1 MKLRKKIVSL
11 ILCASI
17 VMGLTACKEESGGSS
32 NITPSITTSNTLDD
46 DIRNPVNIEEF
57 VDVEEADTLENPNLV
72 YLGYYDFR
80 VAGDIKPA
88 VKLFEETYGGTI
100 DYQQIP
106 WAGRIEKLQT
116 LISSGDSPDLVDK
129 EDMTFPYM
137 MSKNVYRD
145 MTEYFEKYM
154 DEPHWTEGYKEL
166 IERFAWNG
174 KHYYYPWTVN
184 ALPNCL
190 IYNADVFETLGIE
203 DPKNL
208 YDRGEW
214 DWNSFKATMT
224 EFMNKNSEAE
234 GGVYGILSSEIFITT
249 GVPLISIDDGKVTNN
264 LNNANID
271 RAADFL
277 MELRKEGFTKNL
289 GIESDPLATS
299 KMAFLGVGGWK
310 LADFCKNNSDQ
321 TFGFVPYPR
330 DPLADKYYYNTTTFS
345 YMVPSGSPNPEG
357 SAAFINIIRKC
368 QVDPEL
374 QAVVN
379 QSVMNDMQ
387 YSQEQFD
394 FMKLFENIDNY
405 DMVLEGYGGFG
416 NELSDIISDMLT
428 NIAFESEE
436 NASWTQLRTQ
446 QEGAIDAYLR
456 DFTE

>member
-1 MKLRKKIVSL
+1 MKSRKRIVSL

-57 VDVEEADTLENPNLV
+57 VNVEEADTLENPNLV

-190 IYNADVFETLGIE
+190 IYTRTYLKHSASKTPRIFTTEASGI
-203 DPKNL
+203 
-208 YDRGEW
+208 G
-214 DWNSFKATMT
+214 T
-224 EFMNKNSEAE
+224 
-234 GGVYGILSSEIFITT
+234 
-249 GVPLISIDDGKVTNN
+249 
-264 LNNANID
+264 
-271 RAADFL
+271 
-277 MELRKEGFTKNL
+277 
-289 GIESDPLATS
+289 
-299 KMAFLGVGGWK
+299 
-310 LADFCKNNSDQ
+310 
-321 TFGFVPYPR
+321 
-330 DPLADKYYYNTTTFS
+330 
-345 YMVPSGSPNPEG
+345 PS
-357 SAAFINIIRKC
+357 R
-368 QVDPEL
+368 L
-374 QAVVN
+374 
-379 QSVMNDMQ
+379 
-387 YSQEQFD
+387 
-394 FMKLFENIDNY
+394 
-405 DMVLEGYGGFG
+405 
-416 NELSDIISDMLT
+416 
-428 NIAFESEE
+428 
-436 NASWTQLRTQ
+436 
-446 QEGAIDAYLR
+446 
-456 DFTE
+456 